1 MIDSILWPLKGAY
14 TLCGLDIGADRHESL
29 KGREVRPNFSAK
41 FEREVSSHG
50 VADEPDVSATVCVR
64 ELLNDSTVVVAETSM
79 IQGWSE
85 GL

>member
-1 MIDSILWPLKGAY
+1 MIDPILWLLKGAH
-14 TLCGLDIGADRHESL
+14 TRCGLDIGADRHKSL
-29 KGREVRPNFSAK
+29 KGREVRPNFSGQL
-41 FEREVSSHG
+41 EGEVSSHG

-85 GL
+85 GF